1 MAENGEKIWG
11 KFLKNHWKM
20 FALIVFICV
29 IAFIGMVTVFLW
41 FVGEAQ
47 ITSLVPKVLNQW
59 SMGFLITFILHL
71 IFWELIL
78 IGIPVL
84 IVCVA
89 VWQLW
94 WKKIPDAEREEYR
107 RKKLLFGSHS
117 KRTDGGGI
125 MTFLINIGFVIKIY
139 LDGNWG
145 KPFAQWEFDYL
156 VYSYL
161 WVLIIF
167 AIIIG
172 IPIAI
177 GGIWW
182 LHNKLKKES

>member
-1 MAENGEKIWG
+1 MVENGEKIWG
-11 KFLKNHWKM
+11 KFLKSHWKM
-20 FALIVFICV
+20 FALIVVICV
-29 IAFIGMVTVFLW
+29 LAFIGMITVFLW

-47 ITSLVPKVLNQW
+47 ITGLVPEVLNQW

-71 IFWELIL
+71 IFWEAIL

-84 IVCVA
+84 VVGVA

-94 WKKIPDAEREEYR
+94 WKKIPDAEREEYK

-125 MTFLINIGFVIKIY
+125 ITFLINIGFVIKIY

-145 KPFAQWEFDYL
+145 KPFARWEFDYL

-182 LHNKLKKES
+182 ISHAMKKGS